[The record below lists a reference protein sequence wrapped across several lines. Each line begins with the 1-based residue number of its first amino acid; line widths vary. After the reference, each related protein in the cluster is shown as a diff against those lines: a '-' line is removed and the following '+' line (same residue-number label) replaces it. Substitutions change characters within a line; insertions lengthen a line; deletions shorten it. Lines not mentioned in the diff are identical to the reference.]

1 VTDFSLI
8 CIGAHT
14 GFWIENLVKEHFKKE
29 ILLVEPVDYNFSQL
43 KKRYAHIPNIYLENC
58 AVSNKD
64 EKLNFY
70 NIKEDSIFKLK
81 KHWASGIGSFN
92 KDHILSHRTK
102 RFKVQE
108 EDIEEKKINC
118 LSFMNLAKKFSIK
131 SVDLLLI
138 DVEGSE
144 FKILTSIDYKQI
156 LIKKIIFEKK
166 HFDGVFLEGKKFN
179 ELKELLVSNKYE
191 VSDLDKEN
199 CSAIKK
205 L

>member
-1 VTDFSLI
+1 MKDFSFI

-14 GFWIENLVKEHFKKE
+14 GFWIENLIKEHSKKE

-43 KKRYAHIPNIYLENC
+43 KERYFHIPNIHLENC
-58 AVSNKD
+58 AVSDKD

-92 KDHILSHRTK
+92 KNHILSHYTK

-108 EDIEEKKINC
+108 EDIEKKKIEC

-131 SVDLLLI
+131 SIDLLLI
-138 DVEGSE
+138 NVEGSE
-144 FKILTSIDYKQI
+144 FKILSSIDYKKI

-166 HFDGVFLEGKKFN
+166 HFDGVFSEGEKFN
-179 ELKELLVSNKYE
+179 ELKELLVLNKYE

-199 CSAIKK
+199 CLAIKK
-205 L
+205 F

>member
-1 VTDFSLI
+1 MTDFSLI

-14 GFWIENLVKEHFKKE
+14 GFWIENLVKEHSKKE

-43 KKRYAHIPNIYLENC
+43 KKRYAHIPNIHLENC

-81 KHWASGIGSFN
+81 KHWASGIGSFS
-92 KDHILSHRTK
+92 KDHILNHHTK

-108 EDIEEKKINC
+108 EDIEEKKIDC
-118 LSFMNLAKKFSIK
+118 LSFMNLINKFSIEN
-131 SVDLLLI
+131 VDLLLI

-144 FKILTSIDYKQI
+144 YKILKSINYKKI

-166 HFDGVFLEGKKFN
+166 HFDGTFSEGKKFN
-179 ELKELLVSNKYE
+179 KLKELLVSNKYE
-191 VSDLDKEN
+191 LSDLDNEN
-199 CSAIKK
+199 CFAVKK